1 MAGLLNRLAGVLVV
15 WVWGL
20 SLVQAG
26 TDIPEDARPNV
37 LIILCDDLGY
47 GDLGCNG
54 HPIVRTEHVDRL
66 AAGGLRLTGFY
77 SAAPVCS
84 PSRVGLLTGR
94 SPNRAGI
101 YDWIPAAGPQQPPR
115 ADAREQVHLR
125 PSEQTLPGLLRA
137 AGYATCLAGKWH
149 CNSRFNSSAQP
160 QPDAAGFDHWFATQ
174 NNAGPSHHNPV
185 NYVRNGQPLGELPG
199 YSCQLVADEISSWL
213 RQRQQ
218 TGQTAP
224 FFAMPDF
231 HHRTPAA
238 SANRPL
244 PELLTLPHRP
254 HTSTLKPRTFHPV
267 IPG

>member
-66 AAGGLRLTGFY
+66 AAGGLRLTSFY

-101 YDWIPAAGPQQPPR
+101 YDWIPAAGPQQACCERQATRPVWQ
-115 ADAREQVHLR
+115 ASGTATVALTAVHSRSRMQPVSITGSRLR
-125 PSEQTLPGLLRA
+125 TM
-137 AGYATCLAGKWH
+137 
-149 CNSRFNSSAQP
+149 
-160 QPDAAGFDHWFATQ
+160 
-174 NNAGPSHHNPV
+174 PV
-185 NYVRNGQPLGELPG
+185 
-199 YSCQLVADEISSWL
+199 
-213 RQRQQ
+213 
-218 TGQTAP
+218 
-224 FFAMPDF
+224 
-231 HHRTPAA
+231 
-238 SANRPL
+238 
-244 PELLTLPHRP
+244 
-254 HTSTLKPRTFHPV
+254 PRTTTL
-267 IPG
+267 